1 MSTIAEIKEA
11 LGRLSPDEYYE
22 IADWVA
28 EHAPAETPENLARIQ
43 RQLDAVDPTKAREWS
58 KEDWAKL
65 GVKL

>member
-22 IADWVA
+22 VADWVS
-28 EHAPAETPENLARIQ
+28 EHAPAHTPENIARIQ
-43 RQLDAVDPTKAREWS
+43 RRLDEVDASKAREWS